1 MVSDSNYPAISVGP
15 RAVTSED
22 GNSVGAGR
30 GAAGPRGRPQHVGPP
45 ALPPAP
51 TPASSE
57 AADKRGWDSAQR
69 RLLGTDFA
77 AQQY

>member
-22 GNSVGAGR
+22 GNGVGAGR
-30 GAAGPRGRPQHVGPP
+30 RAAGPRGRPQHVGPP
-45 ALPPAP
+45 ALLPAPAP
-51 TPASSE
+51 TQASSE
-57 AADKRGWDSAQR
+57 AADKRGWDSAKG

-77 AQQY
+77 AQ